1 VVKISWLPLGILS
14 AGLALATPGVA
25 QPLTER
31 TPNLEGTWVTSPR
44 NLHFQFAH
52 RFQMAGD
59 DADIGDIFGN
69 GFLVNY
75 PTFALTYGVVPGV
88 MAGFRYSSKSVVMDQ
103 LNEWQPYLKWA
114 PLQRS
119 GERQWSLSFAGAYN
133 GAASSFDSEISAQ
146 GDLWRRVILIG
157 SVRGFTDTFGT
168 DTASLAL
175 AGGAGYRI
183 NRYITLAADVT
194 SIVAGLDD
202 RPVGWSAGLQFGIPH
217 TPHTFS
223 LMATNVTSG
232 TLQGTSTGVEGEV
245 FWGFEFTV
253 PFSGFARWGKILD
266 PDGGTDSP
274 GPVEAAAARPEVSVE
289 PADAG
294 VIVGP
299 AGNPKA
305 VEIEIKNFKF
315 DEADLEIVI
324 GTTVRWVNKDPVAHN
339 TTGDRGE
346 WDSPLIGPGETF
358 EVTFTQ
364 AGEFA
369 YHCTPH
375 PFMEAT
381 IRVVRP

>member
-1 VVKISWLPLGILS
+1 MVRTAWLPPGILILS
-14 AGLALATPGVA
+14 LALTTPGAA

-31 TPNLEGTWVTSPR
+31 SPNLEGTWVTSPR

-52 RFQMAGD
+52 RFEMAGE
-59 DADIGDIFGN
+59 DADIGDIFGD

-88 MAGFRYSSKSVVMDQ
+88 MAGVRYSSKSLVMSQ

-119 GERQWSLSFAGAYN
+119 GERAWSLSFTGAYN
-133 GAASSFDSEISAQ
+133 GAAKSADGEISMQ
-146 GDLWRRVILIG
+146 GDLWRRLILIG
-157 SVRGFTDTFGT
+157 SARGFSDTFRT

-175 AGGAGYRI
+175 GGGAGFRV
-183 NRYITLAADVT
+183 NRFITLAADVT
-194 SIVAGLDD
+194 GVVAGVKD
-202 RPVGWSAGLQFGIPH
+202 RPVGWSAGLHLGIPH

-253 PFSGFARWGKILD
+253 PFSGFARWGKILNPSEAESRED
-266 PDGGTDSP
+266 PGQTRGAGT
-274 GPVEAAAARPEVSVE
+274 ARAES
-289 PADAG
+289 G
-294 VIVGP
+294 VVVGP

-305 VEIEIKNFKF
+305 VEIDIENFQF

-339 TTGDRGE
+339 STGDGGE
-346 WDSPLIGPGETF
+346 WDSPLIGPGETY

-364 AGEFA
+364 TGEFE

-375 PFMEAT
+375 PFMKAKVQ
-381 IRVVRP
+381 VVDP